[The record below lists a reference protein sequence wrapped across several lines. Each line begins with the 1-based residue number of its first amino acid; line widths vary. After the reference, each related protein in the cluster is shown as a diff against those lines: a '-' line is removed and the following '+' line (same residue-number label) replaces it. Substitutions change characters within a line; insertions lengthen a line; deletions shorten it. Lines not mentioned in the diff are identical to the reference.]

1 MTLRKRRA
9 IRSMQL
15 SYWTGLDGAVSAPAF
30 TAALAW
36 RLVRGKW

>member
-1 MTLRKRRA
+1 MARRNRRA
-9 IRSMQL
+9 IRFMQL
-15 SYWTGLDGAVSAPAF
+15 SYWMVLDGAVLAPAF